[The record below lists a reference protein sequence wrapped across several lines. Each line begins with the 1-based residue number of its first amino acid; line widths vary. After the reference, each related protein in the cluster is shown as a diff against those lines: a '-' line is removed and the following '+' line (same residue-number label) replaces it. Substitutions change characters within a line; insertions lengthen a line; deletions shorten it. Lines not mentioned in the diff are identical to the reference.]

1 VSGETKIFQHPEMT
15 TPVLTI
21 SGPMY
26 NNQPVLGGYLAIQSE
41 SQPVEFKNIELKE
54 LK

>member
-1 VSGETKIFQHPEMT
+1 MAALGQRFQHPDKS
-15 TPVLTI
+15 TPVLSI

-41 SQPVEFKNIELKE
+41 SQPVEFNDIELKE